1 MHVYICTVPAKV
13 PCKHV
18 VELARASLATNPD
31 AGLPIRE
38 FAAIRPADAEVGV
51 HKVLQKYHLSP
62 KIKIDLEN
70 LTDDPEMKGFP
81 LVKLSSWIRFLFE
94 TGRLFRQFCGVN
106 SFRKMAMV
114 LQEFW
119 KRYEAI
125 NENHEVFDLARRGQL
140 DLRYTIPFYSH
151 TDEGRSYKHEAIW
164 ILSCHCAIGR
174 GSRNYLKRNR
184 HRCGITTNEMGLNFV
199 GHTMS
204 TQFFIASILRRAI
217 NNHPGC
223 LNALLRIFAEDCAC
237 LASEGVSFG
246 NKRVW
251 LIHLGTKGDL
261 PALVKVGSMT
271 RSFSHTP
278 RAARSKTAASGICH
292 LCLAGQEG
300 DVNRGQ
306 VAYAFEDVSVSPCW
320 EATMHTV
327 EPWEAEPVILRGIP
341 LNPQKKASFF
351 CLDIWHCWHLGL
363 AKHWI
368 ASSFVLIVES
378 NLLEQTSI
386 ETKFA
391 FVTQKFKEFCRAGK
405 HPMWLRELN
414 RESFSW
420 PQSSACPVGRW
431 NKGSFSTT
439 MLLFLDDFCKNIIC
453 GHSSDPLLLMIV
465 PCLAYGANIF
475 KQLFFHCF
483 VFSLAH
489 EWFFLYGGSCI

>member
-1 MHVYICTVPAKV
+1 MVLWPTFLEVELDRSNDVFCASLHHYSFSMLPYIPTCMYICTVPAKV

-94 TGRLFRQFCGVN
+94 TGRLFRQFCGAN

-217 NNHPGC
+217 NDHPGC

-261 PALVKVGSMT
+261 
-271 RSFSHTP
+271 
-278 RAARSKTAASGICH
+278 
-292 LCLAGQEG
+292 Q
-300 DVNRGQ
+300 
-306 VAYAFEDVSVSPCW
+306 
-320 EATMHTV
+320 
-327 EPWEAEPVILRGIP
+327 
-341 LNPQKKASFF
+341 
-351 CLDIWHCWHLGL
+351 
-363 AKHWI
+363 HW
-368 ASSFVLIVES
+368 
-378 NLLEQTSI
+378 
-386 ETKFA
+386 
-391 FVTQKFKEFCRAGK
+391 
-405 HPMWLRELN
+405 
-414 RESFSW
+414 
-420 PQSSACPVGRW
+420 
-431 NKGSFSTT
+431 
-439 MLLFLDDFCKNIIC
+439 
-453 GHSSDPLLLMIV
+453 
-465 PCLAYGANIF
+465 
-475 KQLFFHCF
+475 
-483 VFSLAH
+483 
-489 EWFFLYGGSCI
+489 

>member
-1 MHVYICTVPAKV
+1 
-13 PCKHV
+13 
-18 VELARASLATNPD
+18 
-31 AGLPIRE
+31 
-38 FAAIRPADAEVGV
+38 
-51 HKVLQKYHLSP
+51 
-62 KIKIDLEN
+62 
-70 LTDDPEMKGFP
+70 
-81 LVKLSSWIRFLFE
+81 
-94 TGRLFRQFCGVN
+94 
-106 SFRKMAMV
+106 
-114 LQEFW
+114 
-119 KRYEAI
+119 
-125 NENHEVFDLARRGQL
+125 
-140 DLRYTIPFYSH
+140 
-151 TDEGRSYKHEAIW
+151 
-164 ILSCHCAIGR
+164 
-174 GSRNYLKRNR
+174 
-184 HRCGITTNEMGLNFV
+184 
-199 GHTMS
+199 
-204 TQFFIASILRRAI
+204 
-217 NNHPGC
+217 
-223 LNALLRIFAEDCAC
+223 
-237 LASEGVSFG
+237 
-246 NKRVW
+246 
-251 LIHLGTKGDL
+251 
-261 PALVKVGSMT
+261 MT

-306 VAYAFEDVSVSPCW
+306 VAYAFEDVSVSPRW

-483 VFSLAH
+483 VYSLAH